1 MKKMLSVLAVFGV
14 VCSLV
19 SAKGKGKAS
28 GTSPKKLQQINVAY
42 MPNYASLCAVIAAD
56 RMGYFAE
63 EGLTVGFVEFADGP
77 TEISAMESGSI
88 DVAYIGPGA
97 HKLCINGRAKI
108 FALDHVGT
116 ADAVIARKSHGINT
130 AANLKGKV
138 IGYASGTSSEMI
150 LQLTLEKVGLTM
162 KDIRAV
168 EMDASGLTSAM
179 TSGSLDACAA
189 WSPSTTTIMDVLG
202 ADAFVLS
209 NNLTFSDHFA
219 SMCSWIVMDK
229 YYRQHSDLV
238 LRFTR
243 ALYKGMDYRT
253 ANIEQTAK
261 FVAEKMGA
269 DYNTVYAQ
277 RGDGQ
282 WITSRTLI
290 DQIKDGTIEKLY
302 EVQKTTFGDQV
313 NQKTAVSDYVLF
325 DNMLNAAK

>member
-1 MKKMLSVLAVFGV
+1 MKKVLSVLMVFAA
-14 VCSLV
+14 VCSLMFANGTGE
-19 SAKGKGKAS
+19 SS
-28 GTSPKKLQQINVAY
+28 GTSKQKLLQLNVAY
-42 MPNYASLCAVIAAD
+42 MPNYASLCTIVAAD
-56 RMGYFAE
+56 RMGYFAQ
-63 EGLTVGFVEFADGP
+63 EGLAVSLVEFADGP

-116 ADAVIARKSHGINT
+116 ADAIIARKSHGIT
-130 AANLKGKV
+130 TPADLKGKV
-138 IGYASGTSSEMI
+138 VGYASGTSSETI
-150 LQLTLEKVGLTM
+150 LQLTLEKAGLTM
-162 KDIRAV
+162 KDIKAI

-189 WSPSTTTIMDVLG
+189 WSPSTTTIMDILG
-202 ADAFVLS
+202 KDSFVLS

-229 YYRQHSDLV
+229 YYQQHADII

-253 ANIEQTAK
+253 SNIEQTSK
-261 FVAEKMGA
+261 WVAEKMGA
-269 DYNTVYAQ
+269 DYKSVYAQ

-282 WITSRTLI
+282 WITGKTLVN
-290 DQIKDGTIEKLY
+290 QVKDGTVKKLY
-302 EVQKTTFGDQV
+302 EVQKTAFGDQV
-313 NQKTAVSDYVLF
+313 NQKADISDYVLF
-325 DNMLNAAK
+325 TNMLDAAK